1 MKTIVDTA
9 IANGKFTHLLAALK
23 AASLLDTLR
32 APGPYTIFAPTDA
45 AFGRLTPGALRALM
59 KDTRRLKT
67 VLTLHIVSGTY
78 VARNLMPGEVRTVEG
93 HSILYATDGLVMSVS
108 GATIEQADIVASN
121 GVIHAI
127 DAVIMPGSGSLP
139 AVA

>member
-9 IANGKFTHLLAALK
+9 IANGKFTRLLAALK

-78 VARNLMPGEVRTVEG
+78 VARNLMPGDVRTVEG